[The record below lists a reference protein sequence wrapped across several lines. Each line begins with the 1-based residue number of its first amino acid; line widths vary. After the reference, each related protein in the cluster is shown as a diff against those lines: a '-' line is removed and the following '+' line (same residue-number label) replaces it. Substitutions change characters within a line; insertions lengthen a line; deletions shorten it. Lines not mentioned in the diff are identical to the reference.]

1 MAGTVLGR
9 GIRVWVAMLA
19 LAGLALPL
27 HAQEIERSRPWTA
40 MDGRNAGA
48 VGTCPDVDGGDGDTC
63 YIVRC
68 QQKLGLAFVI
78 QHDGIANDDVRSVKI
93 SHGRYS
99 EVIQLSDGAADE
111 RIAAL
116 SAHPGLLKLL
126 TASNGRRW
134 ADLVT
139 VETKFD
145 YSTQIELTKAKTAI
159 GKVAKACKP

>member
-1 MAGTVLGR
+1 MTEAVSGR
-9 GIRVWVAMLA
+9 GISAWIAMLA

-68 QQKLGLAFVI
+68 QPKLGLAFVI
-78 QHDGIANDDVRSVKI
+78 QHDGIADDDVRSIKI

-99 EVIQLSDGAADE
+99 EVIRLSDGAADE
-111 RIAAL
+111 RFAAL

-126 TASNGRRW
+126 LASNARRW
-134 ADLVT
+134 ADLMT
-139 VETKFD
+139 VETKFH
-145 YSTQIELTKAKTAI
+145 YSTQIELTRAKTAI
-159 GKVAKACKP
+159 GKIAKACKQ